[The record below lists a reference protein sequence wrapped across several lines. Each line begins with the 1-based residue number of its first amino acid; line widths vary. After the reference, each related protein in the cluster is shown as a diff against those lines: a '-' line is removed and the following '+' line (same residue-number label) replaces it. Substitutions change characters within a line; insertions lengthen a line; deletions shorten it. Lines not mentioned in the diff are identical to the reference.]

1 VTKFASLI
9 ALVALLL
16 FLFPHGY
23 AGADPLQEST
33 VEEALD
39 GANFYIV
46 KRPNYQGSFWVH
58 NQENND
64 IIGHAPW
71 DPVNRRWTLFTLTG
85 EYFGFLQ
92 ATVGAVSPPHFVQY
106 LWYGK
111 DNEYKGVFVAKL
123 GGRPVTK
130 DLPYGELG
138 GELELFLEGDIPL
151 PPPAYNIELDPLKR
165 FPEGIDVSPVDP
177 DARE

>member
-1 VTKFASLI
+1 MKLISVMALIGLGFILVPCAYAS
-9 ALVALLL
+9 
-16 FLFPHGY
+16 
-23 AGADPLQEST
+23 ADPLGEST
-33 VEEALD
+33 VEEALE
-39 GANFYIV
+39 GANFYIAP
-46 KRPNYQGSFWVH
+46 RPNYKGSFWVF

-71 DPVNRRWTLFTLTG
+71 DAVHRRWTLFTLTG

-92 ATVGAVSPPHFVQY
+92 ATVGAVDPPHFVQY

-138 GELELFLEGDIPL
+138 GELDLFREGDIPI
-151 PPPAYNIELDPLKR
+151 PPPEYHFEVDPLKR
-165 FPEGIDVSPVDP
+165 FPEGVDASPVDP
-177 DARE
+177 NARE